1 MLFKDLLDV
10 IDDDEIMVG
19 FYNKQ
24 GVKVDDFGIY
34 FTADIDPEGKV
45 LGISTTY
52 NCNDDAGMLCIA
64 VEI

>member
-1 MLFKDLLDV
+1 MLFKDLLSV

-19 FYNKQ
+19 FFDKQ
-24 GVKVDDFGIY
+24 GVRVDDFSIY
-34 FTADIDPEGKV
+34 YTADIDPEGKV

-52 NCNDDAGMLCIA
+52 NGNDDDGMLCIA

>member
-10 IDDDEIMVG
+10 IDDDEIVVG
-19 FYNKQ
+19 FFDKQ

-34 FTADIDPEGKV
+34 FTADIDSEGKV

-52 NCNDDAGMLCIA
+52 NCNDDAGILCIA